1 MIETKSN
8 RELDLMRKAGEI
20 AFNAQEAVQKAIK
33 PGVSTKH
40 LDSIAYNYIVSQGAT
55 PAFLGYEGFEGSICA
70 SVNEELVHGIPRSD
84 VILKEGDIIT
94 IDVGAI
100 YKGYYSD
107 HAWTY
112 PVGKISDEA
121 QHLLDVTEAALFA
134 GIEQAVVGNRI
145 GDIGHAIMQEVQ
157 PHGYGLPIE
166 YTGHGVGRTMHEE
179 PYVPN
184 VGVPNKGARLRK
196 NMVIAIEPMVQIG
209 THKTKTLSDDW
220 TVISAD
226 RSLTAHFEHTV
237 AILEDGYEILTRTK
251 EAFKHE

>member
-1 MIETKSN
+1 MIETKSE
-8 RELDLMRKAGEI
+8 RELDLMRRAGEI
-20 AFNAQEAVQKAIK
+20 AFNAQEVVKEAIK

-40 LDSIAYNYIVSQGAT
+40 LDKLAYDYIVSQGAK

-84 VILKEGDIIT
+84 VILKEGDIIS

-112 PVGKISDEA
+112 PVGQISEEA
-121 QHLLDVTEAALFA
+121 QNLLDVTEEALFA
-134 GIEQAVVGNRI
+134 GIEQAVAGNRV
-145 GDIGHAIMQEVQ
+145 GDIGHAIMKVVE
-157 PHGYGLPIE
+157 PHGYGLPVE
-166 YTGHGVGRTMHEE
+166 YTGHGVGRTMHEP

-184 VGVPNKGARLRK
+184 VGIPNKGVRLRK

-226 RSLTAHFEHTV
+226 SSLTAHFEHTV
-237 AILEDGYEILTRTK
+237 AIYEDGYEILTRTK
-251 EAFKHE
+251 EAYKHE

>member
-1 MIETKSN
+1 MIETKSK

-20 AFNAQEAVQKAIK
+20 AFNAQEVVRKAIK

-40 LDSIAYNYIVSQGAT
+40 LDSLAYNYILSQGAT

-112 PVGKISDEA
+112 PVGKISEEA

-145 GDIGHAIMQEVQ
+145 GDIGHAIMEVVQ

>member
-1 MIETKSN
+1 MIETKSE
-8 RELDLMRKAGEI
+8 RELDLMRRAGEI
-20 AFNAQEAVQKAIK
+20 AFNAQEIVKEAIK
-33 PGVSTKH
+33 PGVSTKE
-40 LDSIAYNYIVSQGAT
+40 LDQLAYNYIVSQGAK

-84 VILKEGDIIT
+84 VILKEGDIIS

-112 PVGKISDEA
+112 PVGKISEEA
-121 QHLLDVTEAALFA
+121 QHLLDVTEEALFA
-134 GIEQAVVGNRI
+134 GIEQAVAGNRV
-145 GDIGHAIMQEVQ
+145 GDIGHAIMEVVQ
-157 PHGYGLPIE
+157 PHAYGLPIE
-166 YTGHGVGRTMHEE
+166 YTGHGVGRTMHEA

-184 VGVPNKGARLRK
+184 VGIPNKGVRLRK
-196 NMVIAIEPMVQIG
+196 NMVIAIEPMVQLG
-209 THKTKTLSDDW
+209 THKTKTLDDDW

-237 AILEDGYEILTRTK
+237 AIYEDGYEILTRTK
-251 EAFKHE
+251 EAYKHE